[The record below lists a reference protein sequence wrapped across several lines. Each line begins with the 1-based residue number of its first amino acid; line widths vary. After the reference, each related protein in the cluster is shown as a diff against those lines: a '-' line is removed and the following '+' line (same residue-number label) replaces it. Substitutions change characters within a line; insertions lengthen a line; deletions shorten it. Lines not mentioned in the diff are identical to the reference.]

1 MILLHQ
7 ERGIQIYHGDSL
19 AEPLPGMCDLL
30 CVDAPYS
37 DRTHAKS
44 DPATLVGP
52 NSKDWVRSNG
62 KIDSP
67 ASRRALNYDMWTPR
81 SVRAA
86 VRSWHPMTRGWM
98 VSITDHLLAPHWAH
112 AMERVGRYVFAPLPW
127 FCPGRGV
134 RLAGDGPS
142 SWTCWIV
149 VGRPRTAPYSKW
161 GTLPGGYM
169 TKPEEMPIVGG
180 KPRDLMRALIRD
192 YSREGDVVCDPC
204 CGGGT
209 TLRAA
214 VDWGR
219 TAIGVDISEEHC
231 AIAAGR
237 KPLVEAEGQRV
248 LPL

>member
-1 MILLHQ
+1 MRLLHE

-19 AEPLPGMCDLL
+19 EGLPAACDLL

-37 DRTHAKS
+37 ARTHAGHDGATRR
-44 DPATLVGP
+44 DPEKMANP
-52 NSKDWVRSNG
+52 G
-62 KIDSP
+62 KL
-67 ASRRALNYDMWTPR
+67 SRPLNYALWTPKMA
-81 SVRAA
+81 RAA
-86 VRSWHPMTRGWM
+86 VRAWHPFTRGWM

-142 SWTCWIV
+142 SWTCWIIV
-149 VGRPRTAPYSKW
+149 SRPRCEPYSTW
-161 GTLPGGYM
+161 GTLQGGYV
-169 TKPEEMPIVGG
+169 TRPEKGPIVGG
-180 KPRDLMRALIRD
+180 KPRDLMRALVRD

-214 VDWGR
+214 VDLGR
-219 TAIGVDISEEHC
+219 TAIGIDISEEHC
-231 AIAAGR
+231 LIAAGK
-237 KPLVEAEGQRV
+237 KPLVETGAQRA
-248 LPL
+248 LAL

>member
-1 MILLHQ
+1 MILYHS
-7 ERGIQIYHGDSL
+7 ERSLSIYHGDSL

-37 DRTHAKS
+37 ARTHARCNVKILES
-44 DPATLVGP
+44 TL
-52 NSKDWVRSNG
+52 DHMQ
-62 KIDSP
+62 
-67 ASRRALNYDMWTPR
+67 RRALDYPNWTPR
-81 SVRAA
+81 QVRAA
-86 VRSWHPMTRGWM
+86 VRAWHPMTRGWM
-98 VSITDHLLAPHWAH
+98 VSITDHILAPHWAH

-142 SWTCWIV
+142 SWTCWIIV
-149 VGRPRTAPYSKW
+149 SRPRCEPYSTW
-161 GTLPGGYM
+161 GTLQGGYV
-169 TKPEEMPIVGG
+169 TRPEKGPIVGG
-180 KPRDLMRALIRD
+180 KPRDLMRALVRD

-214 VDWGR
+214 VDLGR
-219 TAIGVDISEEHC
+219 TAIGIDISEEHC

>member
-1 MILLHQ
+1 MKLYHQ

-37 DRTHAKS
+37 DRTHAGHRDGVAS
-44 DPATLVGP
+44 AVGWSRKAEGGYIEP
-52 NSKDWVRSNG
+52 DYNRRY
-62 KIDSP
+62 IDYP
-67 ASRRALNYDMWTPR
+67 TWTPR
-81 SVRAA
+81 QVRAA
-86 VRSWHPMTRGWM
+86 VRAWHEFTRGWM
-98 VSITDHLLAPHWAH
+98 VSITDHILAPHWAH
-112 AMERVGRYVFAPLPW
+112 AMERAGRYVFAPLPW

-149 VGRPRTAPYSKW
+149 VSRPRHEPYSTY
-161 GTLPGGYM
+161 GTLPGGYV
-169 TKPEEMPIVGG
+169 TKPERMPIVGG

-192 YSREGDVVCDPC
+192 YSRDGDVVCDPC

-214 VDWGR
+214 VDLGR

-231 AIAAGR
+231 QIAAGR
-237 KPLVEAEGQRV
+237 KPLVQDGAQGV
-248 LPL
+248 LAL

>member
-1 MILLHQ
+1 MKLYHQ

-37 DRTHAKS
+37 EKTHAGNDAVAGLCCEKRI
-44 DPATLVGP
+44 PY
-52 NSKDWVRSNG
+52 KF
-62 KIDSP
+62 
-67 ASRRALNYDMWTPR
+67 WTPR
-81 SVRAA
+81 NVRAA
-86 VRSWHPMTRGWM
+86 VRAWHQFTRGWM

-149 VGRPRTAPYSKW
+149 VGRPRTAPYCKW

-169 TKPEEMPIVGG
+169 TKPEDMPIVGG
-180 KPRDLMRALIRD
+180 KPRDLMRAIVRD
-192 YSREGDVVCDPC
+192 YSREGDVLMDPC

-219 TAIGVDISEEHC
+219 TAIGIDISEEHC

-237 KPLVEAEGQRV
+237 KPLDASGAQGV
-248 LPL
+248 LSL

>member
-1 MILLHQ
+1 MKLYHQ

-37 DRTHAKS
+37 EKTHAGNDAVAGLCCEKRI
-44 DPATLVGP
+44 PY
-52 NSKDWVRSNG
+52 KF
-62 KIDSP
+62 
-67 ASRRALNYDMWTPR
+67 WTPR
-81 SVRAA
+81 NVRAA
-86 VRSWHPMTRGWM
+86 VRAWHQFTRGWM
-98 VSITDHLLAPHWAH
+98 VSITDDTLAPHWAH
-112 AMERVGRYVFAPLPW
+112 AMRRAGRYVFQYLPAVIVN
-127 FCPGRGV
+127 CNV
-134 RLAGDGPS
+134 RQLGDGPA
-142 SWTCWIV
+142 SWTRWIV
-149 VGRPRTAPYSKW
+149 VSRPRCAPYCTW
-161 GTLPGGYM
+161 GALQGAYIVR
-169 TKPEEMPIVGG
+169 PEKLAVTGG

-219 TAIGVDISEEHC
+219 TAIGIDISEEHC
-231 AIAAGR
+231 AISAGR
-237 KPLVEAEGQRV
+237 RPLIEAEGQRM